1 MAGAKE
7 TSKEAERYP
16 SQGESSGFSKVNSL
30 NNVRRGKMNVYEHL
44 GVRTL
49 IAARGEA
56 TRFGGAAMEQET
68 IDAMSEAARYCVRL
82 DELQAAASRII
93 SGITG
98 AEAGYVTSGASAAL
112 TLATAACLAGLD
124 IDRMNRLPD
133 TSHIPNEVLMD
144 HRHRQGY
151 DHAIRAAGAKIIN
164 VGMPNSRIM
173 TNEIHT
179 TKRWEFESAIT
190 ERTVA
195 IAYFYVP
202 QIDPLQQVISLEE
215 VIHVSHEYNIP
226 LIVDAAEQVPP
237 AENLRKFISMG
248 ATLVAYSG
256 GKGIRGPQNT
266 GILFGPRDLIAS
278 AALQNMDTSMI
289 NFDTWDPPPSLI
301 PKEKLRGVPQQ
312 GIGRGMKVSK
322 EVIVGLLVALERMT
336 EEKSIN
342 DIKQLYRRLEHIA
355 ERVRSVSGVETEVS
369 ELVPGGN
376 PLLVIRLHEA
386 TLGQSAS
393 EIAQRLRDGE
403 PPVFVVDE
411 LAGFGTLVI
420 PSVNLL
426 SEEQAN
432 IIGQQLYVALK
443 G

>member
-7 TSKEAERYP
+7 TRKKAERYP

-44 GVRTL
+44 GVQTL
-49 IAARGEA
+49 INARGEV
-56 TRFGGAAMEQET
+56 TRLGGALMEQET
-68 IDAMSEAARYCVRL
+68 VDAMSEAAKYSVRL

-93 SGITG
+93 SRITG

-144 HRHRQGY
+144 YRHRQGY
-151 DHAIRAAGAKIIN
+151 DHAIRVAGAKIIN
-164 VGMPNSRIM
+164 VGMPNSRVM
-173 TNEIHT
+173 ADEIHT

-202 QIDPLQQVISLEE
+202 QINPLQEVISLEE
-215 VIHVSHEYNIP
+215 VIDLSHKYNIP
-226 LIVDAAEQVPP
+226 VIVDAAEQVPP
-237 AENLRKFISMG
+237 IENLRKFISMG
-248 ATLVAYSG
+248 ATLVACSG
-256 GKGIRGPQNT
+256 GKGIRGPQNA
-266 GILFGPRDLIAS
+266 GILCGPRDLIAS
-278 AALQNMDTSMI
+278 VALQNMDMALT

-301 PKEKLRGVPQQ
+301 PKEKLRGIPQH

-322 EVIVGLLVALERMT
+322 EAIVGLLVALERMT

-342 DIKQLYRRLEHIA
+342 DIKQLYQRLEHIA
-355 ERVRSVSGVETEVS
+355 ERVRSVSGVETEIT

-376 PLLVIRLHEA
+376 PIFTVRLDEA
-386 TLGQSAS
+386 TLAKSAS

-403 PPVFVVDE
+403 PPVFVIDE
-411 LAGFGTLVI
+411 LASFGMLVI
-420 PSVNLL
+420 SSINLL
-426 SEEQAN
+426 SEEQTN
-432 IIGQQLYVALK
+432 IIGQQLCMALK

>member
-1 MAGAKE
+1 
-7 TSKEAERYP
+7 
-16 SQGESSGFSKVNSL
+16 
-30 NNVRRGKMNVYEHL
+30 MNVYEHL
-44 GVRTL
+44 GVQTL
-49 IAARGEA
+49 VSVRGEV
-56 TRFGGAAMEQET
+56 TRLGGAPMEQET
-68 IDAMSEAARYCVRL
+68 IDAMSEAAKYFVRI

-93 SGITG
+93 SKITG
-98 AEAGYVTSGASAAL
+98 AEAGYVTSGASAAT

-133 TSHIPNEVLMD
+133 TSNMPNEVLMD

-151 DHAIRAAGAKIIN
+151 DHAIRAAGAKIKN

-173 TNEIHT
+173 TDEIHT
-179 TKRWEFESAIT
+179 TKRWEFESAIN
-190 ERTVA
+190 ERTAA
-195 IAYFYVP
+195 IAYYYVP
-202 QIDPLQQVISLEE
+202 QMNPLQEVISLEE
-215 VIHVSHEYNIP
+215 VIQVSHKYKIP

-248 ATLVAYSG
+248 ATMVLYSG

-266 GILFGPRDLIAS
+266 GILCGPRDLIAS
-278 AALQNMDTSMI
+278 VALQNMDTAMI

-322 EVIVGLLVALERMT
+322 EVIVGLLIALQRMT
-336 EEKSIN
+336 KEQSIN

-355 ERVRSVSGVETEVS
+355 ERVRNISGVETEIN

-376 PLLVIRLHEA
+376 PLLMIRINQA
-386 TLGQSAS
+386 TLGHSAA

-403 PPVFVVDE
+403 PRILVIDE
-411 LAGFGTLVI
+411 FAYIDTLVI
-420 PSVNLL
+420 ASVNLL
-426 SEEQAN
+426 SEQQTN
-432 IIGQQLYVALK
+432 IVGQQLYAALK
-443 G
+443 S

>member
-1 MAGAKE
+1 
-7 TSKEAERYP
+7 
-16 SQGESSGFSKVNSL
+16 
-30 NNVRRGKMNVYEHL
+30 MNVYEHL

-49 IAARGEA
+49 IGARGET

-82 DELQAAASRII
+82 DELEAAASRII
-93 SGITG
+93 SRITG

-124 IDRMNRLPD
+124 INRMNCLPD
-133 TSHIPNEVLMD
+133 TSHIPNEVIMD
-144 HRHRQGY
+144 YRHRQGY
-151 DHAIRAAGAKIIN
+151 DHAIRTAGAKIIN

-202 QIDPLQQVISLEE
+202 QIDPLQEVISLEE
-215 VIHVSHEYNIP
+215 VIHVSHEYSIP

-266 GILFGPRDLIAS
+266 GILCGPRNLIAS
-278 AALQNMDTSMI
+278 AALQNMDTAMI

-301 PKEKLRGVPQQ
+301 PKEKISGVPQH

-355 ERVRSVSGVETEVS
+355 ERVRSVSGVETKVS

-376 PLLVIRLHEA
+376 PLLLITLDEA

-393 EIAQRLRDGE
+393 EIGQRLRDGE
-403 PPVFVVDE
+403 QRVFVVDE
-411 LAGFGTLVI
+411 LAPFGMLVI

-426 SEEQAN
+426 SEEQTN
-432 IIGQQLYVALK
+432 IVGQQLYMALK
-443 G
+443 N